1 MIQRNNIRNNLLV
14 KSNQISITNRLYK
27 IKSKKKKKN
36 EVRKKMYL
44 FGFE

>member
-27 IKSKKKKKN
+27 IKSKKKKKM
-36 EVRKKMYL
+36 K
-44 FGFE
+44 